1 MVYEMSASP
10 PSIDLRPDHWDIVR
24 ETLQRHVPDRSVLAF
39 GSRATWTAWDYSDLD
54 IAIMGKVPLPQ
65 STLWNLKE
73 EFVESELPFRVD
85 IVEFARLEDDFRGI
99 VRAHGVPIQSPE
111 HEEWQSMSFF
121 EAVVI
126 NPEVHLE
133 RGKAYPFVNM
143 ATIDAGVRSVCA
155 LVQRIYS
162 GGGSRFQSGDTLMA
176 RITPCLE
183 NGKIARYQSNQN
195 LVDAYGSTEFIVIRG
210 RTDVTDSNYA
220 YYLTRWDKV
229 RNYAVDQMTGTSGR
243 QRVPVDSLKYLSVP
257 VPPLPEQRAIAH
269 ILGTLDEKI
278 ELNRRMN
285 QTLEAI
291 SRTIFKDWFVDFGPV
306 RAKMEGRDPY
316 LPSEIWELFPD
327 RFVDSELGDIPKGWE
342 VKKLKEC
349 INLTMGQSPP
359 GSTYNDRKDGLPFFQ
374 GSSEFDFR
382 YAKKR
387 RYCSSPTRLAMPEDT
402 LVSVRAPVGDINMA
416 WERCCIGRG
425 LASLRHKSGSGS
437 FTYYF
442 TWALQSRLREYK
454 YDGTV
459 FGAINKN
466 QFENLVVVEPDSRI
480 VAEFDSIAANMDRRI
495 RVNVSESHKLT
506 ASRDVLLPK
515 LLSGDVRAHTLS
527 RLFKEIHEKD

>member
-1 MVYEMSASP
+1 MVNGSSKNTVFHTNCTSTGGTYPFITIPDLDGRVLIDDTSRTLSDKGASALSSSLLP
-10 PSIDLRPDHWDIVR
+10 PG
-24 ETLQRHVPDRSVLAF
+24 SVLV
-39 GSRATWTAWDYSDLD
+39 SC
-54 IAIMGKVPLPQ
+54 I
-65 STLWNLKE
+65 
-73 EFVESELPFRVD
+73 
-85 IVEFARLEDDFRGI
+85 
-99 VRAHGVPIQSPE
+99 
-111 HEEWQSMSFF
+111 
-121 EAVVI
+121 
-126 NPEVHLE
+126 
-133 RGKAYPFVNM
+133 
-143 ATIDAGVRSVCA
+143 ATIGKCGVTTRPSFTNQQINSVIPESGVDPLFLYYVFTQIGHKLEAAG
-155 LVQRIYS
+155 
-162 GGGSRFQSGDTLMA
+162 GGGSIYTNVSKGRFSDIEVL
-176 RITPCLE
+176 IPV
-183 NGKIARYQSNQN
+183 N
-195 LVDAYGSTEFIVIRG
+195 LA
-210 RTDVTDSNYA
+210 
-220 YYLTRWDKV
+220 
-229 RNYAVDQMTGTSGR
+229 
-243 QRVPVDSLKYLSVP
+243 
-257 VPPLPEQRAIAH
+257 EQRAIAH
-269 ILGTLDEKI
+269 ILGTLDDKI
-278 ELNRRMN
+278 QLNRRMN

-327 RFVDSELGDIPKGWE
+327 RFVDSEFGDIPKGWE

-515 LLSGDVRAHTLS
+515 LISGDLRVDTLAK
-527 RLFKEIHEKD
+527 LFKNIHEKD